1 MGTIKLKY
9 FLPWLKD
16 QLGHAGWFWRLIID
30 RTAWGAF
37 SVYSHVKRSNGE
49 FKIMHPDRK
58 KAVNQAEKL
67 ANSYGGRYEVYKCLF
82 CDGWHVAKVADKYTK
97 RRKGPQGPNLSKYQ
111 VSVSPKDAGLDVDK
125 ILSTG
130 ITDLA
135 PVYGGFRGR
144 TLSSSKQHYAWET
157 LLEAGIH
164 QVIDLRADY
173 KSDSYHDMCVNSG
186 IGYYHYPIAYD
197 DSSIDNMVKEF
208 PVFCSLIEKG
218 GFYIACAMGLHRTDI
233 ALCTYWV
240 FHAADKGIA
249 PPPIR
254 GYRRDKGLV
263 TDKIMR
269 ILNKF
274 YKLITTTETPV
285 SPIPEVVFKERKN
298 IIVELSKISQTEG
311 GLFPTHYLT

>member
-1 MGTIKLKY
+1 MKAINLKY
-9 FLPWLKD
+9 LLPWLKD
-16 QLGHAGWFWRLIID
+16 QLGRPGWFRRLFIE

-37 SVYSHVKRSNGE
+37 SIYSHVKRSNGDP
-49 FKIMHPDRK
+49 KVAHPNRQ

-67 ANSYGGRYEVYKCLF
+67 ANSYGGHFEVYKCLY
-82 CDGWHVAKVADKYTK
+82 CDGWHVSKVIGKEKIQPETP
-97 RRKGPQGPNLSKYQ
+97 KGPDFSQYPIT
-111 VSVSPKDAGLDVDK
+111 VSPQAFGLDADK
-125 ILSTG
+125 ILSTD
-130 ITDLA
+130 IPDLA

-144 TLSSSKQHYAWET
+144 TLSSSKQRHAWNT
-157 LLEAGIH
+157 MLEGGIH
-164 QVIDLRADY
+164 QIIDLRADY
-173 KSDSYHDMCVNSG
+173 KSDFYHELCSSSG
-186 IGYYHYPIAYD
+186 IDYYHYPIAYD
-197 DSSIDNMVKEF
+197 EANMDNMIKEF
-208 PVFCSLIEKG
+208 PVFCSLIDKG

-240 FHAADKGIA
+240 FYAADKGIA

-285 SPIPEVVFKERKN
+285 SPIPETVFKERKN
-298 IIVELSKISQTEG
+298 IIVELSKSAE
-311 GLFPTHYLT
+311 